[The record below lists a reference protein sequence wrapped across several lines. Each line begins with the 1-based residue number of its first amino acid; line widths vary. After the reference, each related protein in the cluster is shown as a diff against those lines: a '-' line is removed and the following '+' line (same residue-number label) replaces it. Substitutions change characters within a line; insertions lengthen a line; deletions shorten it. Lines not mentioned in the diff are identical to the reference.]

1 MTTPRIPRIPMRISR
16 PWPFLAALALLSAA
30 PDLRAQ
36 ETAPDPRACR
46 VAREAGDDDVA
57 YAVRCAEEFVRRNG
71 YTTAPADPDTTLH
84 AAESI
89 ERRQS
94 AGERAADRAGMLEAR
109 AMGMCEGEGDRRFT
123 VVFAFRGGSGPHA
136 RAVTMSAA
144 FDALRVQH
152 RSFIRASVTE
162 RRHGCRPLD
171 GRAAP

>member
-1 MTTPRIPRIPMRISR
+1 MRISR
-16 PWPFLAALALLSAA
+16 LWPFLAALALLSAA

-46 VAREAGDDDVA
+46 VAREAGEDDVA

-71 YTTAPADPDTTLH
+71 YTTAPADPDTTQH

-89 ERRQS
+89 ERRS
-94 AGERAADRAGMLEAR
+94 PSERLAMRAGSLESR
-109 AMGMCEGEGDRRFT
+109 AYAICEGNGDRRFT
-123 VVFAFRGGSGPHA
+123 VVFAFRGGNGPHA

-162 RRHGCRPLD
+162 RLHGCRPLD